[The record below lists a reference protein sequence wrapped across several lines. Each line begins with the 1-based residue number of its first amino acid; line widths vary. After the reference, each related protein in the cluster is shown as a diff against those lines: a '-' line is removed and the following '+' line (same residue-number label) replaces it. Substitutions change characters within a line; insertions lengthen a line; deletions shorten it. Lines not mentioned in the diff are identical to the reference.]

1 MLQLPEL
8 YDSHLKKQ
16 FDYPQYLILLIL
28 LNLLQNLKTVRL
40 EELARRFPSP
50 IKLKSRVKKLQRF
63 LSLKQFNIKTL
74 WFPILKSWIEEDF
87 NKGEVISLAID
98 RSQWQGI
105 NLLMVSL
112 MYDKRGIPIYFRLLP
127 KKGNSNLAEQ
137 KIVLEPVLKL
147 LKDFK
152 IVLLGDR
159 EFCNVDLAK
168 WLSEQEKV
176 YFSLRL
182 KRNEYVEL
190 EDQIW
195 FQLKELGLS
204 PGTALFYEGIKV
216 TKTKGFGGFNLAAKY
231 GRKYRQKSCK
241 EPWYI
246 LTNLGSLSAA
256 TSAYSKRMG
265 IEEMFRD
272 FKRGGYNL
280 EITQVTGERLIA
292 LILLISLAYCLSI
305 FNGKSIKRKGVSH
318 YVTRPTEP
326 GRTYRRH
333 SNFSIG
339 LHGQNWVDSIVFFQD
354 VVQELLRFSTQKND
368 YYRQGMRAACLI
380 QSDL

>member
-1 MLQLPEL
+1 MIQLPEL
-8 YDSHLKKQ
+8 YSKHLQKQ
-16 FDYPQYLILLIL
+16 FSYPQYLILLIL

-50 IKLKSRVKKLQRF
+50 IKLKSRVVKLQRF
-63 LSLKQFNIKTL
+63 LSLKQFNLKTL
-74 WFPILKSWIEEDF
+74 WLPIVKSWIEEDF
-87 NKGEVISLAID
+87 QKGEVIEIAID
-98 RSQWQGI
+98 RSQWSGI

-112 MYDKRGIPIYFRLLP
+112 VYNHRGIPLYFSLLP
-127 KKGNSNLAEQ
+127 KKGNSNLAQQ
-137 KIVLEPVLKL
+137 KEVLEPVFKL

-152 IVLLGDR
+152 IVVLGDR
-159 EFCNVDLAK
+159 EFCSVDLGK

-182 KRNEYVEL
+182 KKNEYVEL
-190 EDQIW
+190 EEYIW
-195 FQLKELGLS
+195 FQLRDLGLS
-204 PGTALFYEGIKV
+204 PGTSLFYRGVKV

-231 GRKYRQKSCK
+231 GRKYRQKCCK

-246 LTNLGSLSAA
+246 LTNLGSLSGA

-272 FKRGGYNL
+272 FKLGGYNL
-280 EITQVTGERLIA
+280 EITQVTGDRLIA
-292 LILLISLAYCLSI
+292 LILLISLAYCLST
-305 FNGKSIKRKGVSH
+305 FNGKSIQRKRVANYVS
-318 YVTRPTEP
+318 RPTES
-326 GRTYRRH
+326 GRTYCRH

-339 LHGQNWVDSIVFFQD
+339 LHGQNWVDSMAFFQD

-368 YYRQGMRAACLI
+368 YYRQGMRAASLI
-380 QSDL
+380 RSAL

>member
-8 YDSHLKKQ
+8 YSRHLEKQ
-16 FDYPQYLILLIL
+16 FNYSQYLIVLIL

-50 IKLKSRVKKLQRF
+50 IKLKSRVMKLQRF
-63 LSLKQFNIKTL
+63 LSLKQFNLKTL
-74 WFPILKSWIEEDF
+74 WFPIVKSWIEENF
-87 NKGEVISLAID
+87 NKREVIALALD

-112 MYDKRGIPIYFRLLP
+112 MYDKRGIPLYFCLLP
-127 KKGNSNLAEQ
+127 KKGNSNLAY
-137 KIVLEPVLKL
+137 KKKVLEPVFKL
-147 LKDFK
+147 LKGFK
-152 IVLLGDR
+152 IVVLGDR
-159 EFCNVDLAK
+159 EFCNVELGE

-182 KRNEYVEL
+182 KKNEYVEL
-190 EDQIW
+190 EDSIW
-195 FQLKELGLS
+195 FQLQELGLS
-204 PGTALFYEGIKV
+204 PGTALFYEGIRV

-231 GRKYRQKSCK
+231 GRNYRQKSCK

-246 LTNLGSLSAA
+246 LTNLGTLSAA
-256 TSAYSKRMG
+256 IAAYSKRMG

-272 FKRGGYNL
+272 FKKGGYNL
-280 EITQVTGERLIA
+280 ELTQVTGERLIA

-305 FNGKSIKRKGVSH
+305 FNGKAIKNKGVSN
-318 YVTRPTEP
+318 YVARPNEP

-333 SNFSIG
+333 SNFSVG
-339 LHGQNWVDSIVFFQD
+339 LHGQNWVDSMAFFQD
-354 VVQELLRFSTQKND
+354 VVQELLRFSTGKND
-368 YYRQGMRAACLI
+368 YYRQGMRAASVI
-380 QSDL
+380 QSAL